1 MFLLKLIL
9 NFTYSLILALIAL
22 SQAHYQQSVAVH
34 SLDCTLEYYN
44 TTSLLR
50 LLYILSDCHNQLLHN
65 LFLNFA
71 GNVGREI
78 GLNKLGFGF

>member
-9 NFTYSLILALIAL
+9 NFIFSLTLALIAL
-22 SQAHYQQSVAVH
+22 SQARYQQSVAVH
-34 SLDCTLEYYN
+34 SLDCILEYYN
-44 TTSLLR
+44 TTFLLR
-50 LLYILSDCHNQLLHN
+50 LLYILSDCHNQLLHTPCT
-65 LFLNFA
+65 A